1 MPSPD
6 AATGEAS
13 TPLST
18 RVRAFKI
25 HPNVVRNF
33 LDHHIRVK
41 DQAARCGGSSF
52 SSKSKD
58 AARMF
63 GCVIGMKSG
72 QTVEIL
78 DSLDLLLDPVSGT
91 LCRALLEKKEH
102 YEKFFPGSVVLG
114 WYSSRTMAA
123 EQDTDMQIHKALMDA
138 EGRAFYIVLNPAI
151 YLSQMDLCVTI
162 YDCVLGATDGS
173 PQLNLVKFDCTTE
186 VGVLLKCLFSYR
198 DVAQRPHQ
206 AFRTMLLETPSGF
219 AMFSVSAR
227 LLKYPEVVYSSF
239 WTSVGHFLF
248 SALLQSAISTLG
260 FIKVHDK
267 SVARDSDVGP
277 GKDLERFI
285 LKSTTTHAL
294 IVPDADLKFVIEKKL
309 KVICWLDAHIVD
321 ELTWGLKYVLDKFL
335 PEEKDS
341 PCHLPLS
348 KELEKKIKS
357 YGFSVSPQVIDREF
371 ITTVGYLYELELTS
385 ESLSVFLHHKFD
397 DCFYGRRLSDL
408 EFAKAISDRLKSS
421 EEMIPNYGEYSKQ
434 DIVRFTDYVLA
445 APGLKNDA
453 ILYLK
458 KLERAARKYRLAVPD
473 EQKKSMEFLRKAE
486 ARDKESKLVVNIEAA
501 ASKSKAVGKN
511 KKDDDIDD
519 SKPETRKRG
528 VAGSVLKMPA
538 SNKKAKVAT
547 PSCQKTGDNKGAVH
561 VAALHP
567 AKNTGHTPP
576 TSEKSHKFS
585 SMEVLQQVKKEVI
598 IERIFSK
605 KCRFITLVKGLESFG
620 INLSDASMKLRK
632 KFATR
637 ASVFKG
643 PTEKEQI
650 AVKGDVSCDIVEFI
664 RDTWSDSQ
672 PI

>member
-173 PQLNLVKFDCTTE
+173 PRLNLVKFDCTTE
-186 VGVLLKCLFSYR
+186 ILEADRISSDCSTGFKRCFLCPNRAVCDVNLLPLEKIA
-198 DVAQRPHQ
+198 VAQRPHQ

-227 LLKYPEVVYSSF
+227 LLKYPEEIWSWFTRLSDA
-239 WTSVGHFLF
+239 HD
-248 SALLQSAISTLG
+248 AISTLG

-285 LKSTTTHAL
+285 LKFTTTHAL

-341 PCHLPLS
+341 PCHLLLS

-547 PSCQKTGDNKGAVH
+547 PSCQKTGGC
-561 VAALHP
+561 P
-567 AKNTGHTPP
+567 CG
-576 TSEKSHKFS
+576 S
-585 SMEVLQQVKKEVI
+585 SAPGKEY
-598 IERIFSK
+598 RSYP
-605 KCRFITLVKGLESFG
+605 S
-620 INLSDASMKLRK
+620 N
-632 KFATR
+632 
-637 ASVFKG
+637 
-643 PTEKEQI
+643 Q
-650 AVKGDVSCDIVEFI
+650 
-664 RDTWSDSQ
+664 
-672 PI
+672 